1 MSRKIPEKWQSSVKA
16 AKATQVAFDMDE
28 KIQLSIRKQALEAGI
43 SPSEQIRDILGLPT
57 NKRPKRPRLTVSLSA
72 DDYQLL
78 AEKYDLQ
85 AEQQLEIKK
94 KLMDDLINARI
105 AILDALK
112 FDKNAKKI
120 NFFHKQFPEYSN
132 SDWLKTILA
141 HYKNAS

>member
-16 AKATQVAFDMDE
+16 VKAVQVAFDMDE

-72 DDYQLL
+72 EDYALL
-78 AEKYDLQ
+78 GEKYGLS

-94 KLMDDLINARI
+94 KLMDDLINYVDSGLI
-105 AILDALK
+105 
-112 FDKNAKKI
+112 
-120 NFFHKQFPEYSN
+120 E
-132 SDWLKTILA
+132 
-141 HYKNAS
+141 

>member
-1 MSRKIPEKWQSSVKA
+1 MARKLPEKWQSSIKAVKA
-16 AKATQVAFDMDE
+16 VQVAFDMDE

-94 KLMDDLINARI
+94 KLMDDLINYVNNK
-105 AILDALK
+105 LVD
-112 FDKNAKKI
+112 
-120 NFFHKQFPEYSN
+120 
-132 SDWLKTILA
+132 
-141 HYKNAS
+141 